1 MARARAARARRG
13 AGGLSFVKV
22 IEENG
27 KEIVDHPGSV
37 AIVAVD
43 AQQQVWLVKQR
54 REPARK
60 ELLELPAG
68 TREEGE
74 EPLVTAKREL
84 EEECGLVGGDWRE
97 LVSGWTTPGFA
108 REHMTIFLAE
118 GVEARGEQDLDENEE
133 VELVTWPADAIESRF
148 DELDDL
154 KTQLGLLLYL
164 RHRR

>member
-1 MARARAARARRG
+1 VPY
-13 AGGLSFVKV
+13 LKIV
-22 IEENG
+22 EENG

-37 AIVAVD
+37 AVVAVD
-43 AQQQVWLVKQR
+43 GQRQVWLVRQH

-74 EPLVTAKREL
+74 DPLTTAKREL

-97 LVSGWTTPGFA
+97 LVSGWTTPGFV
-108 REHMTIFLAE
+108 REHMTLYLAE
-118 GVEARGEQDLDENEE
+118 GVEPRGEQDLDENEE
-133 VELVTWPADAIESRF
+133 VEIVRWPVDEIEARF
-148 DELDDL
+148 GELDDM

-164 RHRR
+164 RDQR